1 MMFAI
6 KRERIIEI
14 ATYVMVFLAIWII
27 SPWIGKLL
35 DHFYYPYRGLF
46 SNSPVILLVSGIIT
60 ILGFGITMWTIVIFK
75 TIGKGTPNPKVPPT
89 ELVISGPYK
98 YSRNPMAFGGFLF
111 LLGEAGIY
119 QSPSLA
125 GLAVLYAV
133 ILYLNTVYVE
143 EPVLRKRFGQPY
155 ERYCEAVPRFLPKLF
170 GHAK

>member
-1 MMFAI
+1 M
-6 KRERIIEI
+6 KRERVIEVV
-14 ATYVMVFLAIWII
+14 TYIMVFLSMWVI
-27 SPWIGKLL
+27 SPWIGKRL
-35 DHFYYPYRGLF
+35 DSLYYPYPKLF
-46 SNSPVILLVSGIIT
+46 SNSLLLPVSGMVA
-60 ILGFGITMWTIVIFK
+60 ILGLGLTMWTIVTFK
-75 TIGKGTPNPKVPPT
+75 TIGKGTPNPKVHPT

-125 GLAVLYAV
+125 GLTVLYAV

-155 ERYCEAVPRFLPKLF
+155 ERYCDTVPRFLPKLF
-170 GHAK
+170 GRGK